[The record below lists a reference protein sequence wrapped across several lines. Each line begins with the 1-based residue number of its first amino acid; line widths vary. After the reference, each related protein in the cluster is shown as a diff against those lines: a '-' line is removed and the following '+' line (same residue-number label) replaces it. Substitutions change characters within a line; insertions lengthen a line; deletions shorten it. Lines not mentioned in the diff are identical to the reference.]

1 MGFQSLNNPQRI
13 LLHGMHF
20 LRLPNNNDE
29 GKQDTYVLS
38 MMEPEALTKS
48 PAYIIQQN
56 DMVYVQPNNYRK
68 RQSANASDTSN
79 GSFWVSVVSV
89 LTTIAVLLFK

>member
-1 MGFQSLNNPQRI
+1 
-13 LLHGMHF
+13 
-20 LRLPNNNDE
+20 
-29 GKQDTYVLS
+29 
-38 MMEPEALTKS
+38 
-48 PAYIIQQN
+48 
-56 DMVYVQPNNYRK
+56 VQPNNYRK

>member
-1 MGFQSLNNPQRI
+1 MTIYGDRNKVKVLRI
-13 LLHGMHF
+13 
-20 LRLPNNNDE
+20 NDE

-56 DMVYVQPNNYRK
+56 DVVYVQPNNYRK
-68 RQSANASDTSN
+68 RQSANANDTTT
-79 GSFWVSVVSV
+79 GSFWISAVSV
-89 LTTIAVLLFK
+89 LTTILVLIFK

>member
-1 MGFQSLNNPQRI
+1 MQALSRAGDMTIYGDRNKVKVLRI
-13 LLHGMHF
+13 
-20 LRLPNNNDE
+20 NDE

-56 DMVYVQPNNYRK
+56 DVVYVQPNNYRK